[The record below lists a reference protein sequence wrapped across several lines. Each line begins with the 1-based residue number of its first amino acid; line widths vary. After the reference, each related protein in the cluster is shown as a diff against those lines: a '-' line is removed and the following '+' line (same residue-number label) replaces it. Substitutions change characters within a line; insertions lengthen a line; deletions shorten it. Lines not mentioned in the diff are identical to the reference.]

1 MPATPT
7 DENVLRAFYCATGG
21 PNWKTKTG
29 WGTAAFSGTN
39 WHGVTVNSSS
49 RVTRIDLRNNNLSG
63 QIPASLNRLT
73 SLRALV
79 LRDNELTGPIP
90 DLSALTDLRSLTLVG
105 NKLNGPLPA
114 SLPSL
119 ISLTQFYLDN
129 NELTGPI
136 PDLSALTS
144 LTQIGLS
151 GNKLSGPVP
160 ASLNNLTGLTHLYL
174 GQNELTGGIP
184 DLSALTSLQV
194 LGLNENHLT
203 GLIPDLS
210 ALTSLTQIHLQHNLQ
225 LTGPIPDLSALTS
238 LTQLHIQRN
247 KLSGEIPTSLNAL
260 TNLTHLII
268 GNNQLS
274 GEIPDLSGMTS
285 LRVLAFQH
293 NKLSGR
299 IPASLSTL
307 PSLTYL
313 RLNHNQLTG
322 PIPDLSALTGLTY
335 LRLSNN
341 KLTGG
346 IPDLSALTGLKDL
359 LLNDNQLSGPI
370 PEAQLAALA
379 SLEDLGLWGNRGLTW
394 SGNIPDRLRLRIER
408 AALQLFYTETRYDVR
423 GRTSWISRDGW
434 SSGPKLSFGSWFGIT
449 TDSNGWVRRIDLSN
463 NGLSNRL
470 TGNFPTA
477 LEALAS
483 LERLDLSHN
492 RDLTGTLPP
501 GLRNLPLTVLNIRCT
516 DLRVPG
522 SLRSWLNGIF
532 FSSGCPSSQ
541 YGVSFSA
548 NPNPVPWDG
557 IGSITVHVYPE
568 FQDVSVEIN
577 NSQGLCA
584 WDDVFGNVLTFDI
597 PEGWSEEEAFF
608 HVVRHEGY
616 YNGEGCEHYED
627 REEHQQC
634 LEDQKKCFFDVS
646 VSWTTGGER
655 MTSSGKIVLPI
666 LPPSGSSAPTGTGG
680 TPGGGGGLPPGGG
693 GPPSGGGGPPP
704 GGGGGGPPP
713 APQSS
718 DASLNTLEVGE
729 KSLDLDPDRDT
740 YAVSTYGETSLT
752 LTPTANHPDA
762 EITVD
767 GETVQSGTPYTVT
780 LDDDGVTSIEIVV
793 TAEDGTTRTYTLTV
807 MSCPGEE
814 RKILEMFYDSTQGD
828 MWEQSGGWN
837 TEDDLRDWH
846 GVRTDEDGRVI
857 SLSLPD
863 NGLSGDI
870 PSALK
875 CFSELSGLSELAL
888 WDNEGLSR
896 EVPDDLVPA
905 VERAVLRDVAEA
917 LSLNTQWFED
927 YEDPFDFEDW
937 HSGVTTDE
945 DGRVT
950 ELDFTGE
957 DITGEI
963 PGSVFE
969 LERLTALETGC
980 EVTLEVEAPEG
991 VRVMMADDCPEET
1004 PPEDMEEESGGGGCA
1019 LGQRDSSVST
1029 FGLFLV
1035 TLLVFA
1041 ALGRRRVLG

>member
-1 MPATPT
+1 M
-7 DENVLRAFYCATGG
+7 
-21 PNWKTKTG
+21 
-29 WGTAAFSGTN
+29 
-39 WHGVTVNSSS
+39 
-49 RVTRIDLRNNNLSG
+49 DLRNNNLSG
-63 QIPASLNRLT
+63 QISASLNRLT
-73 SLRALV
+73 SLRGLV
-79 LRDNELTGPIP
+79 LRGNELTGPIP

-105 NKLNGPLPA
+105 NKLSGPLPA
-114 SLPSL
+114 SLSSL
-119 ISLTQFYLDN
+119 ISLTQFYFDN

-160 ASLNNLTGLTHLYL
+160 ASLNTLTGLTHLYL
-174 GQNELTGGIP
+174 GKNELTGGIP

-194 LGLNENHLT
+194 LGLNENHLS
-203 GLIPDLS
+203 GPIPASLNK
-210 ALTSLTQIHLQHNLQ
+210 LTSLREIHLQHNLQ
-225 LTGPIPDLSALTS
+225 LSGPIPDLSDLDS
-238 LTQLHIQRN
+238 LTQLGLQRN
-247 KLSGEIPTSLNAL
+247 KLSGPIPASLSDL
-260 TNLTHLII
+260 DSLEGLWL

-274 GEIPDLSGMTS
+274 GEIPDLSALADTLTGF
-285 LRVLAFQH
+285 AFQH
-293 NKLSGR
+293 NKLSGK
-299 IPASLSTL
+299 IPASLNALTR
-307 PSLTYL
+307 LTYL
-313 RLNHNQLTG
+313 RLNHNQLSG
-322 PIPDLSALTGLTY
+322 EIPDLSALTGLTY

-346 IPDLSALTGLKDL
+346 ILDLSALTGLTYLRLSNNKLTGGILDLSALTGLKDL

-370 PEAQLAALA
+370 PEAQLAALGD
-379 SLEDLGLWGNRGLTW
+379 LEDLGLWGNRGLTW

-522 SLRSWLNGIF
+522 SLRSWLNGVF
-532 FSSGCPSSQ
+532 FSSGCPPSQ

-557 IGSITVHVYPE
+557 IGSITVQVYPE

-577 NSQGLCA
+577 NSRGLCA
-584 WDDVFGNVLTFDI
+584 WDDAIGNILTFDI
-597 PEGWSEEEAFF
+597 PDGWSEEEAFF
-608 HVVRHEGY
+608 HVARHEGY
-616 YNGEGCEHYED
+616 YNGEGCESYED
-627 REEHQQC
+627 REEHRQC
-634 LEDQKKCFFDVS
+634 LEDHKKCFFDVS

-655 MTSSGKIVLPI
+655 RTSSGNIVLPI
-666 LPPSGSSAPTGTGG
+666 RPPSGSSAPTGTGG
-680 TPGGGGGLPPGGG
+680 TPGGGGGPP
-693 GPPSGGGGPPP
+693 PGGGGPPP
-704 GGGGGGPPP
+704 GGGGPPPGGGGPPP

-729 KSLDLDPDRDT
+729 KSLDLDPDTDAYT
-740 YAVSTYGETSLT
+740 VSTYGETSLT

-767 GETVQSGTPYTVT
+767 GETVESGADISID
-780 LDDDGVTSIEIVV
+780 LEDDGETVIRIVV

-828 MWEQSGGWN
+828 MWEQSGGWK

-846 GVRTDEDGRVI
+846 GVDTDEDGNVI
-857 SLSLPD
+857 SLSLPG

-888 WDNEGLSR
+888 WDNELSR
-896 EVPDDLVPA
+896 EVPDELMRA

-917 LSLNTQWFED
+917 LELNTQWFED
-927 YEDPFDFEDW
+927 YEEPFDFEDW

-969 LERLTALETGC
+969 LERLIALETGC

-991 VRVMMADDCPEET
+991 VSVMMADDCPEET
-1004 PPEDMEEESGGGGCA
+1004 PPEDMEEESGDGGCA
-1019 LGQRDSSVST
+1019 LDQRDSSVSG